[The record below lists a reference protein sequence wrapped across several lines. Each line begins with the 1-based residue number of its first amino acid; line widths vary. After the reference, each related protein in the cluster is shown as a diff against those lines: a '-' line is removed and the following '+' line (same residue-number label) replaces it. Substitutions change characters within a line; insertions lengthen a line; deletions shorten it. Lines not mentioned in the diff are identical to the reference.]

1 MIKVA
6 IITRSSLYSVKGGDT
21 IQVVETARALN
32 KIGIVVRIYLADGQ
46 IDYAQYDLLHFF
58 NITRPADMIFH
69 IEKSGKPFLLSPVFV
84 EYAGFDKH
92 GRKGISGFFAKYL
105 AADQFEYLK
114 TIARCL
120 NGTDRLISKKYI
132 WMGQAK
138 SIRKILRS
146 ASLLLPNSFSE
157 YRRLQKAYGLSPAC
171 SIIVNGVDADLF
183 TPMGSVE
190 RDPCLVLSVGRI
202 EGIKNQ
208 LNLIRALNNT
218 SFRLL
223 VIGKPAPNQLSYY
236 QECRKLA
243 ATNIEFIDHLPQQE
257 LLHFYAKA
265 TVHALPSFFE
275 TTGLS
280 SLEAAAMGCHIV
292 VSKRGDVYDYFGEDA
307 LYCDPDSPESIFQA
321 VSSAAA
327 KNKNPLLQKK
337 VIEKY
342 NWQQAAI
349 ATAAAYRK
357 VYAAQSIEDRDTGN
371 KRHP

>member
-32 KIGIVVRIYLADGQ
+32 TIGIVVRICLADSL

-69 IEKSGKPFLLSPVFV
+69 IEKSGKPFLISPVFV

-92 GRKGISGFFAKYL
+92 SRKGISGFFAKYV

-132 WMGQAK
+132 WMGQSK

-146 ASLLLPNSFSE
+146 ASLLLPNSVSE
-157 YRRLQKAYGLSPAC
+157 YQRLQRAYGLSPAY
-171 SIIVNGVDADLF
+171 SVVVNGVDTDLF
-183 TPMGSVE
+183 TPLGSVE

-243 ATNIEFIDHLPQQE
+243 ASNIEFIDHLPQQE

-307 LYCDPDSPESIFQA
+307 LYCDPDLPESIFQA

-327 KNKNPLLQKK
+327 KNNNPALQKK
-337 VIEKY
+337 VIKKY
-342 NWQQAAI
+342 NWEQAAI

-371 KRHP
+371 KGHP